1 MPSQII
7 IVLVLTFIINLI
19 ATLSYGVRI
28 VAVRTGRIAVSFALF
43 NILVL
48 VSRTANGFQAP
59 LLAKTIETDLTAG
72 VTENEWNFRL
82 IVLSCTIASV
92 VGAILIP
99 SFQRIL
105 ARAVNNFSINKS
117 MSKLILHAFTRSGI
131 TYLRDNLTLPSREIL
146 TSFKPDHTFPYRI
159 FILNIVAVSIITIGV
174 LSSVYAAYL
183 NPEFRTTA
191 SNLSALINGG
201 ATILMFVFIDPFLS
215 SMTDDVSQ
223 GKCPESVFRRFIVY
237 MVAARVLGTIVA
249 QLLFVPAARAIA
261 WVADYV

>member
-1 MPSQII
+1 MHYRNGWPT
-7 IVLVLTFIINLI
+7 LTEILNLI
-19 ATLSYGVRI
+19 ATLAQGVRI

-59 LLAKTIETDLTAG
+59 LLAKTIETDLRSG

-82 IVLSCTIASV
+82 IILSCTIASV
-92 VGAILIP
+92 AGALLIP

-105 ARAVNNFSINKS
+105 ARAVNNFSVHKS
-117 MSKLILHAFTRSGI
+117 MPRLILHAFTRSGI
-131 TYLRDNLTLPSREIL
+131 TYIRDNLALPSRETL
-146 TSFKPDHTFPYRI
+146 THLKPDFTFPYRI
-159 FILNIVAVSIITIGV
+159 FILNTIAVSIITIGV

-191 SNLSALINGG
+191 SNLSALINGM
-201 ATILMFVFIDPFLS
+201 ATIMMFLFIDPHLS
-215 SMTDDVSQ
+215 GMTDDVSM

-237 MVAARVLGTIVA
+237 MVIARVLGTIIA
-249 QLLFVPAARAIA
+249 QLLFIPAAQAIA
-261 WVADYV
+261 WAADYI